1 MKGYDGYTTM
11 TFARERRV
19 LTVTFNRPAV
29 LNAVSAAMH
38 SEMARLFYDI
48 AADRETDIVVLTGAG
63 RAFCAGGDMDWLQS
77 AVDDISVFD
86 QIAVEAKRIVFG
98 LLDLEKPV
106 ICRLNGDAVGLG
118 ATVALFCDIIIAADD
133 ARIGDLHVN
142 IGLSAGDGGAII
154 WPQLIGYPRAKEFLM
169 TGRLIDGAEA
179 AALGSR
185 ERGGAGRRARCPRR
199 ADGRQ
204 AGAGRDPGDPLHQG
218 LDQHRPQTAR
228 ARDDGCLHRLRKPDQ
243 RLRRPSRR
251 ARGLPRAPQARVR
264 PQPGALMRRAAA
276 AKTDA
281 GALPGWDLSDLYPGP
296 RSDEVRRDLEQAAA
310 AAEALHEE
318 FAGRVG
324 DLNGETLADLIA
336 RYEAIK
342 ETLERLTSYAYL
354 VYCTAMDDAE
364 TAQFFQTVREE
375 TTATESRLLFLTLE
389 LNRIE
394 DDALEDKLKAP
405 ALARYAPWVRDV
417 RAFRPFQLSDEVERL
432 LLEKQVAGRAAWMRL
447 FDETMAALRFSVRG
461 EALGSAEALNLLS
474 DKDGEVRKEAAQAL
488 GTVLGENV
496 RTFALITNTLAKDKE
511 IEDQWRGF
519 ERPISARNLGNRV
532 EDEVVDALIAAVEA
546 AAPRLAHRY
555 YALKARWMG
564 VDRLD
569 YWDRNAPL
577 PEDDDRTVGWD
588 EAISTVLA
596 AYRAFSPELAGI
608 GRRFFDNDWIDVPV
622 RNGKSPGAFA
632 HPTVPG
638 AHPYLLL
645 NYQGK
650 ARDVMVLAH
659 ELGHGVHQVLA
670 GRQGLLMAE
679 TPLTLAET
687 ASVFGEQLTFRT
699 LLDGESEPER
709 RRVMLAGKVEDML
722 NTVVRQVA
730 FCAFERRVHEERR
743 AGELTPERLSE
754 HWLAVQSESLGPALR
769 FHDEYRFYWAYI
781 PHFIHAPFYV
791 YAYAFGECLVNALYA
806 VYRAEPAGFEQKYL
820 DMLRAGGSL
829 RYRELLAPF
838 GLDASEPAFWSRGL
852 DVIAGFVDELE
863 AAL

>member
-1 MKGYDGYTTM
+1 
-11 TFARERRV
+11 
-19 LTVTFNRPAV
+19 
-29 LNAVSAAMH
+29 
-38 SEMARLFYDI
+38 
-48 AADRETDIVVLTGAG
+48 
-63 RAFCAGGDMDWLQS
+63 
-77 AVDDISVFD
+77 
-86 QIAVEAKRIVFG
+86 
-98 LLDLEKPV
+98 
-106 ICRLNGDAVGLG
+106 
-118 ATVALFCDIIIAADD
+118 
-133 ARIGDLHVN
+133 
-142 IGLSAGDGGAII
+142 
-154 WPQLIGYPRAKEFLM
+154 
-169 TGRLIDGAEA
+169 
-179 AALGSR
+179 
-185 ERGGAGRRARCPRR
+185 
-199 ADGRQ
+199 
-204 AGAGRDPGDPLHQG
+204 
-218 LDQHRPQTAR
+218 
-228 ARDDGCLHRLRKPDQ
+228 
-243 RLRRPSRR
+243 
-251 ARGLPRAPQARVR
+251 
-264 PQPGALMRRAAA
+264 MRRAAA
-276 AKTDA
+276 AKADA

-324 DLNGETLADLIA
+324 DLDGETLADLIA

-394 DDALEDKLKAP
+394 DDALADKLKAP

-474 DKDGEVRKEAAQAL
+474 DKDREVRKEAAQAL

-650 ARDVMVLAH
+650 ARDVMILAH

-670 GRQGLLMAE
+670 GGQGLLLAE

-687 ASVFGEQLTFRT
+687 ASVFGEQLTFRA

-829 RYRELLAPF
+829 RHRELLAPF

>member
-1 MKGYDGYTTM
+1 
-11 TFARERRV
+11 
-19 LTVTFNRPAV
+19 
-29 LNAVSAAMH
+29 
-38 SEMARLFYDI
+38 
-48 AADRETDIVVLTGAG
+48 
-63 RAFCAGGDMDWLQS
+63 
-77 AVDDISVFD
+77 
-86 QIAVEAKRIVFG
+86 
-98 LLDLEKPV
+98 
-106 ICRLNGDAVGLG
+106 
-118 ATVALFCDIIIAADD
+118 
-133 ARIGDLHVN
+133 
-142 IGLSAGDGGAII
+142 
-154 WPQLIGYPRAKEFLM
+154 
-169 TGRLIDGAEA
+169 
-179 AALGSR
+179 
-185 ERGGAGRRARCPRR
+185 
-199 ADGRQ
+199 
-204 AGAGRDPGDPLHQG
+204 
-218 LDQHRPQTAR
+218 
-228 ARDDGCLHRLRKPDQ
+228 
-243 RLRRPSRR
+243 
-251 ARGLPRAPQARVR
+251 
-264 PQPGALMRRAAA
+264 MRRAAA
-276 AKTDA
+276 AKADA

-324 DLNGETLADLIA
+324 DLDGETLADLIA

-394 DDALEDKLKAP
+394 DDALADKLKAP
-405 ALARYAPWVRDV
+405 ALSRYAPWVRDI

-474 DKDGEVRKEAAQAL
+474 DKDRDVRREAAQAL

-650 ARDVMVLAH
+650 ARDVMILAH

-670 GRQGLLMAE
+670 GGQGLLMAE

-687 ASVFGEQLTFRT
+687 ASVFGEQLTFRA

-730 FCAFERRVHEERR
+730 FCAFERRVHEERS

-829 RYRELLAPF
+829 RHRELLAPF

>member
-1 MKGYDGYTTM
+1 
-11 TFARERRV
+11 
-19 LTVTFNRPAV
+19 
-29 LNAVSAAMH
+29 
-38 SEMARLFYDI
+38 
-48 AADRETDIVVLTGAG
+48 
-63 RAFCAGGDMDWLQS
+63 
-77 AVDDISVFD
+77 
-86 QIAVEAKRIVFG
+86 
-98 LLDLEKPV
+98 
-106 ICRLNGDAVGLG
+106 
-118 ATVALFCDIIIAADD
+118 
-133 ARIGDLHVN
+133 
-142 IGLSAGDGGAII
+142 
-154 WPQLIGYPRAKEFLM
+154 
-169 TGRLIDGAEA
+169 
-179 AALGSR
+179 
-185 ERGGAGRRARCPRR
+185 
-199 ADGRQ
+199 
-204 AGAGRDPGDPLHQG
+204 
-218 LDQHRPQTAR
+218 
-228 ARDDGCLHRLRKPDQ
+228 
-243 RLRRPSRR
+243 
-251 ARGLPRAPQARVR
+251 
-264 PQPGALMRRAAA
+264 MRRAAA
-276 AKTDA
+276 AKADA

-324 DLNGETLADLIA
+324 DLDGEILANLIA

-394 DDALEDKLKAP
+394 EDVLADKLKAP

-432 LLEKQVAGRAAWMRL
+432 LHEKQVAGRAAWMRL

-474 DKDGEVRKEAAQAL
+474 DKDRDVRKEAAQAL

-532 EDEVVDALIAAVEA
+532 EDSVVDALIAAVEA

-608 GRRFFDNDWIDVPV
+608 GQRFFDNDWIDVPV

-650 ARDVMVLAH
+650 ARDVMILAH

-670 GRQGLLMAE
+670 GGQGLL
-679 TPLTLAET
+679 T
-687 ASVFGEQLTFRT
+687 G
-699 LLDGESEPER
+699 G
-709 RRVMLAGKVEDML
+709 
-722 NTVVRQVA
+722 N
-730 FCAFERRVHEERR
+730 
-743 AGELTPERLSE
+743 
-754 HWLAVQSESLGPALR
+754 PA
-769 FHDEYRFYWAYI
+769 D
-781 PHFIHAPFYV
+781 P
-791 YAYAFGECLVNALYA
+791 C
-806 VYRAEPAGFEQKYL
+806 
-820 DMLRAGGSL
+820 
-829 RYRELLAPF
+829 
-838 GLDASEPAFWSRGL
+838 
-852 DVIAGFVDELE
+852 
-863 AAL
+863 